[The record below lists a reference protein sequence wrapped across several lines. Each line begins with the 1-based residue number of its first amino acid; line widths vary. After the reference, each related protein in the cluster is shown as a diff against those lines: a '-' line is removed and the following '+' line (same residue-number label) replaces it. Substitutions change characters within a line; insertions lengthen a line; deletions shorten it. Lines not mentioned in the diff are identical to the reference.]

1 MSEEGPHV
9 TVVIPTRDRWEL
21 LRRALRS
28 ALAQRDVG
36 VEAIVVDDASD
47 TEPDEETRSILE
59 RASVIRLDRHGGVA
73 AARNAGIRLAGGE
86 WTAFL
91 DDDDVWA
98 PAKVST
104 VIGAIQDGIADFGYS
119 RSMTRCAHCG
129 SMRLRLW
136 RGWFASSFEA
146 TWSPAGDPA

>member
-47 TEPDEETRSILE
+47 TEPDEETRSIFE
-59 RASVIRLDRHGGVA
+59 RASVIRLDRHGVV
-73 AARNAGIRLAGGE
+73 RPKLCQERE
-86 WTAFL
+86 
-91 DDDDVWA
+91 
-98 PAKVST
+98 P
-104 VIGAIQDGIADFGYS
+104 
-119 RSMTRCAHCG
+119 
-129 SMRLRLW
+129 RLRFRRRRLKGEVE
-136 RGWFASSFEA
+136 RVVAEERRRMR
-146 TWSPAGDPA
+146 